1 MIKILKSFED
11 SLTAQEFNDIIT
23 KELKAV
29 NLNPAGVYISFR
41 TYPVNEVDK
50 TYDIPTEII
59 DSGLNTIVFDTNN
72 NIVIVYTAVK
82 DVKDYV
88 SYNIN
93 EQGDKSIETNS
104 LDLLS
109 KKEDELNNITVLEND
124 TDNNIIL
131 GNENYPI
138 NIKGSEESL
147 NYNDKK
153 LMNEEEVNT
162 LDIQVKN
169 ELTQQFNTLNT
180 ETKNELTQQLT
191 QQLNLKTNQTDFD
204 ALVKRV
210 EALEA
215 KP

>member
-93 EQGDKSIETNS
+93 EQGDKSIQTNS

-124 TDNNIIL
+124 TDNSIIL

-162 LDIQVKN
+162 L
-169 ELTQQFNTLNT
+169 NT
-180 ETKNELTQQLT
+180 ETKNELT

>member
-153 LMNEEEVNT
+153 LMNEEEVNI
-162 LDIQVKN
+162 LDTQVKN

-180 ETKNELTQQLT
+180 ETKNELTQQLS
-191 QQLNLKTNQTDFD
+191 QKTNQTDFN

>member
-162 LDIQVKN
+162 LDTQVKN
-169 ELTQQFNTLNT
+169 ELTQQVNTLNT
-180 ETKNELTQQLT
+180 ETKNELT

>member
-138 NIKGSEESL
+138 NIKGFEESL

-162 LDIQVKN
+162 LDTQVKN

-180 ETKNELTQQLT
+180 ETKNELTQQLS
-191 QQLNLKTNQTDFD
+191 QKTNQTDFN

>member
-124 TDNNIIL
+124 ADNSIIL

-162 LDIQVKN
+162 LDTQVKN
-169 ELTQQFNTLNT
+169 E
-180 ETKNELTQQLT
+180 LT

>member
-162 LDIQVKN
+162 LDTQVKN

-180 ETKNELTQQLT
+180 ETKNELTQQLS
-191 QQLNLKTNQTDFD
+191 QKNKSNRF
-204 ALVKRV
+204 
-210 EALEA
+210 
-215 KP
+215 

>member
-162 LDIQVKN
+162 LDTQVKN

-180 ETKNELTQQLT
+180 ETKNELTQQLS
-191 QQLNLKTNQTDFD
+191 QKTNQTDFN

>member
-93 EQGDKSIETNS
+93 EEGNKSIETNS

-162 LDIQVKN
+162 LDTQVKN

-180 ETKNELTQQLT
+180 ETKNELTQQLS
-191 QQLNLKTNQTDFD
+191 QKTNQTDFN

>member
-124 TDNNIIL
+124 TDNSIIL

-162 LDIQVKN
+162 LDTQLKN
-169 ELTQQFNTLNT
+169 E
-180 ETKNELTQQLT
+180 LT

>member
-93 EQGDKSIETNS
+93 EEGDKSIETNS

-109 KKEDELNNITVLEND
+109 KKEDELGNIKVLEND
-124 TDNNIIL
+124 IDNNILI

-162 LDIQVKN
+162 LNTQV
-169 ELTQQFNTLNT
+169 
-180 ETKNELTQQLT
+180 KNELTQQLT

>member
-109 KKEDELNNITVLEND
+109 KKEDDLGNIKVLEND
-124 TDNNIIL
+124 IDNNILI

-162 LDIQVKN
+162 LDTQVKN
-169 ELTQQFNTLNT
+169 E
-180 ETKNELTQQLT
+180 LT

>member
-124 TDNNIIL
+124 TDNSIIL

-162 LDIQVKN
+162 LDTQVKN
-169 ELTQQFNTLNT
+169 E
-180 ETKNELTQQLT
+180 LT

-210 EALEA
+210 EALEV

>member
-124 TDNNIIL
+124 TDNSIIL

-162 LDIQVKN
+162 LDTQLKN
-169 ELTQQFNTLNT
+169 E
-180 ETKNELTQQLT
+180 LT

-210 EALEA
+210 EVLEA

>member
-93 EQGDKSIETNS
+93 EEGDKSIETNS

-124 TDNNIIL
+124 TDNSIIL

-162 LDIQVKN
+162 LDTQV
-169 ELTQQFNTLNT
+169 
-180 ETKNELTQQLT
+180 KNELTQQLT
-191 QQLNLKTNQTDFD
+191 QQLSLKTNQTDFD

>member
-11 SLTAQEFNDIIT
+11 SLTAQEFNDIIA

-93 EQGDKSIETNS
+93 ENGDKSIETNS

-124 TDNNIIL
+124 GDNSIIL

-162 LDIQVKN
+162 LDTQVKN
-169 ELTQQFNTLNT
+169 ELTQQVNTLNT
-180 ETKNELTQQLT
+180 ETKNELT

>member
-162 LDIQVKN
+162 LDTQVKN

-180 ETKNELTQQLT
+180 ETKNELTQQLS
-191 QQLNLKTNQTDFD
+191 QKTNQIDFN

>member
-41 TYPVNEVDK
+41 TYPINEVDK

-162 LDIQVKN
+162 LDTQVKN

-180 ETKNELTQQLT
+180 ETKNELTQQLS
-191 QQLNLKTNQTDFD
+191 QKTNQTDFN

>member
-72 NIVIVYTAVK
+72 NIVIVYTAAK

-162 LDIQVKN
+162 LDTQVKN

-180 ETKNELTQQLT
+180 ETKNELTQQLS
-191 QQLNLKTNQTDFD
+191 QKTNQTDFN

>member
-124 TDNNIIL
+124 ANNSIIL

-162 LDIQVKN
+162 LDTQVKN
-169 ELTQQFNTLNT
+169 ELTQQVNTLNT
-180 ETKNELTQQLT
+180 ETKNELI